1 MAGIDDSKKIVSL
14 CEQYW
19 DANRKN
25 CSGYVKAIA
34 SDLGIILTG
43 QANNIVEQI
52 QKAPWRVLKSGIE
65 AKVQATNGMFVVAGL
80 KADKH
85 GHVVVV
91 VPGAL
96 AHGKYPT
103 AYWGSLGGVPKKNT
117 TLNWSWNKTDRD
129 KVIYACRSVVK

>member
-14 CEQYW
+14 CDKYW
-19 DANRKN
+19 DTYKKN

-34 SDLGIILTG
+34 SDLGITLTG
-43 QANNIVEQI
+43 QANNIVDQI
-52 QKAPWRVLKSGIE
+52 QKAPWKVLKSGIE

-80 KADKH
+80 KSDAH

-91 VPGAL
+91 VPGTL

-103 AYWGSLGGVPKKNT
+103 AYWGSLGGVPKKNA